1 MVKVTLSFP
10 LKKISRNS
18 IGQLTRRPSFFV
30 YFCLL
35 LLFFFGLGLRF
46 YRSLMLSWV
55 SLYLP
60 SQWTCSRFPNRK
72 RYEIEDMLVCL
83 FVCLFFFSM
92 FFSNNINFAAFY
104 AYHPTI
110 PLIFICFILFSV
122 MKICHKDVYK
132 KRARFP
138 SLQFPSSFSSLSC
151 RIKRHSNNCW
161 CP

>member
-35 LLFFFGLGLRF
+35 LLFFFGLGLCF

-72 RYEIEDMLVCL
+72 RYEIEVMLVFCL
-83 FVCLFFFSM
+83 FVCFFFNVFFQQYKLRGVLCLSSYYTSNFHLFHPIFCHENLSQRCLQKTSAFSLFTISKFFFFSQ
-92 FFSNNINFAAFY
+92 
-104 AYHPTI
+104 
-110 PLIFICFILFSV
+110 
-122 MKICHKDVYK
+122 
-132 KRARFP
+132 
-138 SLQFPSSFSSLSC
+138 LQ
-151 RIKRHSNNCW
+151 N
-161 CP
+161 

>member
-1 MVKVTLSFP
+1 MLFLLLLSW
-10 LKKISRNS
+10 
-18 IGQLTRRPSFFV
+18 
-30 YFCLL
+30 L
-35 LLFFFGLGLRF
+35 LLFFFGLGLCFNRGL
-46 YRSLMLSWV
+46 RLSGARPLLAILV
-55 SLYLP
+55 DF
-60 SQWTCSRFPNRK
+60 SRFPNRK
-72 RYEIEDMLVCL
+72 RYEIEGM
-83 FVCLFFFSM
+83 FVCLFAFFQC

-151 RIKRHSNNCW
+151 RIKRHSNNC
-161 CP
+161 